1 MVLCGLADEGSAV
14 AAEGDPGGDA
24 ELEHGLGLAGG
35 GVAGDAGVGVAQID
49 DDHLYGRRVPD
60 LIPREARVHVHI
72 REMMIRNLL
81 EPRRRGKQ
89 ADERQQ
95 YLKSSRRQQ
104 PSRATTDR

>member
-35 GVAGDAGVGVAQID
+35 VAGDAGVGVAQID
-49 DDHLYGRRVPD
+49 DDHFHGRRVPD
-60 LIPREARVHVHI
+60 PIPREAPVHI
-72 REMMIRNLL
+72 REIIIRNLL